1 MTENDLSIA
10 LRQRLRDINAE
21 WRKLTREQNRSATRL
36 QRLNELR
43 SQRLAKMAE
52 LFERDRIPSRA
63 RAAG

>member
-1 MTENDLSIA
+1 MTENDLSVV

-21 WRKLTREQNRSATRL
+21 WRKISREQNRCATRL

-52 LFERDRIPSRA
+52 LFERDSARPKA